1 MRTVYRIFIVLVIT
15 EVAGLAN
22 WPRPVSANPAAM
34 PEPRA
39 VEVNITL
46 FHERLAPYGEWVKV
60 DRWGWCWRPH
70 VAIGWRPYTTG
81 HWVFADECGWTW
93 VADEE
98 WGWAPFHY
106 GRWYFDD
113 SCGCWT
119 WVPGS
124 VWGPAWV
131 AWRNGGGYCGW
142 RPLPP
147 ECGWSSGTGL
157 NCVGVDLAL
166 EPGHP
171 CWSFCEE
178 RFMIE
183 PRLREHLLLSARN
196 VTYISRTRDVTR
208 IEVDHDRIVN
218 RSVDVRHVEEVTHR
232 TVERVHIREV
242 ESVERL
248 RESKSEPGEIAV
260 YRPTIAT
267 AAAERDPVNRPRE
280 PLNITREDLE
290 KRQQRELGE
299 LQSRH
304 ENERKMLEDLQKR
317 EIERPPEGSNADQIK
332 RDHDAERKMLDEQH
346 RREMDIQK
354 RAHEN
359 ERQHLPPP
367 PRPQEPARPH
377 KPGA

>member
-1 MRTVYRIFIVLVIT
+1 MVRRKRASQAQRSAARSSYELLGLKAETTLDLV
-15 EVAGLAN
+15 EH
-22 WPRPVSANPAAM
+22 
-34 PEPRA
+34 
-39 VEVNITL
+39 VE
-46 FHERLAPYGEWVKV
+46 R
-60 DRWGWCWRPH
+60 
-70 VAIGWRPYTTG
+70 
-81 HWVFADECGWTW
+81 
-93 VADEE
+93 
-98 WGWAPFHY
+98 
-106 GRWYFDD
+106 
-113 SCGCWT
+113 
-119 WVPGS
+119 
-124 VWGPAWV
+124 
-131 AWRNGGGYCGW
+131 
-142 RPLPP
+142 
-147 ECGWSSGTGL
+147 GL
-157 NCVGVDLAL
+157 N
-166 EPGHP
+166 
-171 CWSFCEE
+171 F
-178 RFMIE
+178 
-183 PRLREHLLLSARN
+183 N
-196 VTYISRTRDVTR
+196 
-208 IEVDHDRIVN
+208 
-218 RSVDVRHVEEVTHR
+218 
-232 TVERVHIREV
+232 
-242 ESVERL
+242 SVERL